1 MKKLIIIT
9 TILLLTGCFGEVSKG
24 YITKECKKEE
34 SANKINIKTNIKL
47 KSNEGNLENLI
58 ISEKYETNKD
68 ITSIIN
74 SKKSESNMYK
84 NEKGITIE
92 INNNEIIY
100 NIDVINSSDLVKERF
115 NLEEKTHKMIKKLE
129 EKNYTCK

>member
-1 MKKLIIIT
+1 MKKTIIIT

-47 KSNEGNLENLI
+47 KSKEGNLENLTI
-58 ISEKYETNKD
+58 TEKYETNTD
-68 ITSIIN
+68 LTSIIN

-100 NIDVINSSDLVKERF
+100 NIDVINVSDLVKERF
-115 NLEEKTHKMIKKLE
+115 DLEEKTHKMIKKIE
-129 EKNYTCK
+129 DKNYTCK

>member
-58 ISEKYETNKD
+58 ISEKYETN
-68 ITSIIN
+68 N
-74 SKKSESNMYK
+74 
-84 NEKGITIE
+84 
-92 INNNEIIY
+92 
-100 NIDVINSSDLVKERF
+100 
-115 NLEEKTHKMIKKLE
+115 
-129 EKNYTCK
+129 C

>member
-58 ISEKYETNKD
+58 ISEKYETDKD

>member
-9 TILLLTGCFGEVSKG
+9 TTLLLTGCFGEVSKG